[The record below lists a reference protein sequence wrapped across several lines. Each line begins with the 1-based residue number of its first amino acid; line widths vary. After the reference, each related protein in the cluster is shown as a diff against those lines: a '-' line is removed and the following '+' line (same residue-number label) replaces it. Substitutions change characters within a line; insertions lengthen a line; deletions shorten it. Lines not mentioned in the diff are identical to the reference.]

1 MIGLELI
8 FKRMKSY
15 NNKTKCEWYR
25 ICSKAL
31 YTPDDKT
38 TEECLYNQWEKTE
51 QCLMTEAMKHFQI
64 KDKEYIQKK

>member
-38 TEECLYNQWEKTE
+38 TEECLYNQWEK
-51 QCLMTEAMKHFQI
+51 QSNV
-64 KDKEYIQKK
+64 